1 MVHLRPARPQ
11 LHVQPVLLINAG
23 RERLVKAA
31 MLGLGFPVRAEID
44 GLGDSRARERERG
57 AKSAKKS
64 EKSACGTVH
73 LPVARGRGRGS
84 VVGPSAAVEPRS
96 IARIAGIR
104 YDRATRASKPCDR
117 SSGNRKAAMKNLLA
131 VIGDGSAGPVLE
143 AALLVARRF
152 NSHIVGLH
160 SLTTEYAVVFGGEMG
175 FSISS
180 EVDRTLEREGH
191 ERRDQARNLFRDV
204 MNAQGVPIGPP
215 APGYNGPSASW
226 REEDGR
232 QNAVVG
238 MSGRVYDLILV
249 EQPEKLASIAEAT
262 LEDALFESGRPV
274 LMVPKRSLPTLG
286 EVVAIAWNGSTETA
300 VTVAMGM
307 PFLKQARKVVI
318 VAVGPQHMPEPG
330 PEGEELAR
338 TLERHGIDV
347 SMRVAYGRQKA
358 QGESFLK
365 EAMAAGARLLVK
377 GGYPQSRLP
386 QIIFG
391 RRHRD
396 IHKEAQ
402 LPVLMAR

>member
-1 MVHLRPARPQ
+1 
-11 LHVQPVLLINAG
+11 
-23 RERLVKAA
+23 
-31 MLGLGFPVRAEID
+31 
-44 GLGDSRARERERG
+44 
-57 AKSAKKS
+57 
-64 EKSACGTVH
+64 
-73 LPVARGRGRGS
+73 
-84 VVGPSAAVEPRS
+84 
-96 IARIAGIR
+96 
-104 YDRATRASKPCDR
+104 
-117 SSGNRKAAMKNLLA
+117 MKNLLT
-131 VIGDGSAGPVLE
+131 VVGDGNAGPVLDT
-143 AALLVARRF
+143 AFLVAQRF

-191 ERRDQARNLFRDV
+191 ERRDQARRLFRDF
-204 MNAQGVPIGPP
+204 MDRKGVPIGTAPVGTAP
-215 APGYNGPSASW
+215 AGYNGPSASW

-238 MSGRVYDLILV
+238 MIGRVYDLIIV

-274 LMVPKRSLPTLG
+274 LMVPKHSPPSLG

-307 PFLKQARKVVI
+307 PFLERARKVVV

-338 TLERHGIDV
+338 SLERHGMDV
-347 SMRVAYGRQKA
+347 SLRTAYGRQKA

-365 EAMAAGARLLVK
+365 EAMAAGADLLLK
-377 GGYPQSRLP
+377 GAYTQSRIR
-386 QIIFG
+386 QMIFG
-391 RRHRD
+391 GGTRH
-396 IHKEAQ
+396 IIMEAQ
-402 LPVLMAR
+402 IPVLMAR